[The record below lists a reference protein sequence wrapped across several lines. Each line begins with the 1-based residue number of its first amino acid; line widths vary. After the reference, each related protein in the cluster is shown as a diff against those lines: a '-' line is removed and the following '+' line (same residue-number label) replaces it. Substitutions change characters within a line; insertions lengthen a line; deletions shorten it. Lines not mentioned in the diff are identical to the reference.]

1 MVFMN
6 CLFCRIAAGEIPAQM
21 VYEDADC
28 LAFADISPQ
37 APTHL
42 LVIPREHIQSLEQ
55 ATADHAPLLGALMR
69 AAATVARQAG
79 LAKGY
84 RVVLNTG
91 AEGGQTVDHLHLH
104 VLGGRAMR
112 WPPG

>member
-1 MVFMN
+1 MS
-6 CLFCRIAAGEIPAQM
+6 CLFCKIAAGEIPARI

-37 APTHL
+37 APTHM

-55 ATADHAPLLGALMR
+55 ATAEHAPLLGALMS

-104 VLGGRAMR
+104 VLGGRAMH